1 MSKIT
6 VLVGLPRS
14 GKSTYCLNKKKAA
27 IVSRDCIRIALHGH
41 IYRQES
47 ETMVTAIEDTMV
59 RSLMLSDTNEII
71 IDATNTI
78 PAFRNKWRRLAMQFG
93 YDIVF
98 KCFKTPENVCYDRAI
113 RDDRDDLIST
123 IEKMS
128 GYITFPGK
136 NADMY
141 EMEPV

>member
-27 IVSRDCIRIALHGH
+27 IVCRDSIHIALHGNV
-41 IYRQES
+41 YRQES
-47 ETMVTAIEDTMV
+47 ETMVTAIEDVMV
-59 RSLMLSDTNEII
+59 RALMVSNTDEII

-78 PAFRNKWRRLAMQFG
+78 PASRNKWRRLAMEFG
-93 YDIVF
+93 YNIVF
-98 KCFKTPENVCYDRAI
+98 ECFRTPKVVCLDRAV
-113 RDDRDDLIST
+113 RSDRDDLIS
-123 IEKMS
+123 IIVKMS
-128 GYITFPGK
+128 GYITFPDEA
-136 NADMY
+136 NYQY